1 MKKIIPL
8 LILIAIIV
16 VIFLSLA
23 KKDQMI
29 TVYTDNHSQ
38 KPLELKLHHL
48 QDPECKMVVE
58 SEEHSTQVAAK
69 SGKTWIFDDIGCM
82 VLWLKDKKMSDLK
95 LWVYTKDSHIWI
107 EAKDAYFSVD
117 EVTPMRHGFGAYE
130 HKKDEFIEYDEV
142 KNRVLRGED
151 LTNPI
156 IRKKILGL

>member
-1 MKKIIPL
+1 
-8 LILIAIIV
+8 
-16 VIFLSLA
+16 
-23 KKDQMI
+23 
-29 TVYTDNHSQ
+29 
-38 KPLELKLHHL
+38 
-48 QDPECKMVVE
+48 
-58 SEEHSTQVAAK
+58 
-69 SGKTWIFDDIGCM
+69 M

-95 LWVYTKDSHIWI
+95 LWVYTNDSHRWI